1 MVQSGWCD
9 TRSKQAG
16 TSGQHAVGVAAV
28 FVRFACDGDARAVAL
43 ALDRAIGPVRGQA
56 PGHAVMAGA
65 ETVDDVLEW
74 IE

>member
-43 ALDRAIGPVRGQA
+43 ALARALGPQA
-56 PGHAVMAGA
+56 G
-65 ETVDDVLEW
+65 E
-74 IE
+74 